1 MGLRHG
7 PACGICDGMKSLSSL
22 VCLLLAASGCS
33 KDTKPVAEQAA
44 ATVAKA
50 DPGPAA
56 PAQNAA
62 AEPAAAA
69 QSQYDEANFEL
80 RILPSGDVKAGQ
92 ASQAEITLV
101 AKGPFHVNKSYPY
114 KFKVGQSEG
123 VKPEKPVTSSEALKL
138 EDKRAVMNVGFTA
151 DKPGKG
157 RLQGQFSFSVCTD
170 DKCLIEKR
178 NLSLDMNVL

>member
-1 MGLRHG
+1 
-7 PACGICDGMKSLSSL
+7 MKSLPRL
-22 VCLLLAASGCS
+22 VCLLLLAASGCS
-33 KDTKPVAEQAA
+33 KDTKPTAEQAP

-56 PAQNAA
+56 PAQNAE

-80 RILPSGDVKAGQ
+80 RIVPSGEVKAGQ

-114 KFKVGQSEG
+114 KFKVGQAEG

>member
-1 MGLRHG
+1 
-7 PACGICDGMKSLSSL
+7 MKSLPCL

-33 KDTKPVAEQAA
+33 KDTKPSPEQS
-44 ATVAKA
+44 
-50 DPGPAA
+50 
-56 PAQNAA
+56 
-62 AEPAAAA
+62 PAAANAAQETTAAPPSAEAPQAAPA

-80 RILPSGDVKAGQ
+80 RIVPAGDVKAGQ

-101 AKGPFHVNKSYPY
+101 AKGPFKVNQSYPY
-114 KFKVGQSEG
+114 KFKVGQAEG
-123 VKPEKPVTSSEALKL
+123 LKTEKPVVSSEALKL
-138 EDKRAVMNVGFTA
+138 EEKRAVMNVAFTA

-157 RLQGQFSFSVCTD
+157 RLLGQFSFSVCTD

>member
-1 MGLRHG
+1 
-7 PACGICDGMKSLSSL
+7 MKSLSSL

-33 KDTKPVAEQAA
+33 KDTQPSAEQVAA
-44 ATVAKA
+44 SVAKA
-50 DPGPAA
+50 DPGPVA
-56 PAQNAA
+56 PAQNAP
-62 AEPAAAA
+62 AEPAAPA

-80 RILPSGDVKAGQ
+80 RIAPSGDVKAGQ
-92 ASQAEITLV
+92 ASRAEITLV